1 VQFTNFQEKKI
12 NSTIISNIR
21 KFSFGLTFLAVCTI
35 VFDVGF
41 SHDSDTEYYILL
53 FYSAVLFIGSVLILT
68 RYFLVH
74 EKFPAQVRIFD
85 GLIFL
90 LYFLLLLARIDGVR
104 ETMPFMDIFN
114 RMGWLYLAIFI
125 YFIREF
131 AIIRLNF
138 KREYLNPAQLFIGS
152 FLLLILMG
160 TLLLMLPTATY
171 TEISLLDAL
180 FTSTS
185 AVCVTGLIVVDTGTF
200 FTPFGQTLIMILI
213 QLGGLGIMTFASYFS
228 YFFRGKSSYESQ
240 LLMKDITNAE
250 KIGEVFSVLKK
261 IIILTFL
268 IELVGAIFVFFTL
281 DPSLFDDTSDEIF
294 FSFFHAVSG
303 FCNAG
308 FSTLEQGLYE
318 PEFSFNYPLQLIL
331 AALFIFGGIGFPIL
345 LNLYKFLIYFVRNR
359 IGQLKRNY
367 TYVHNPWVVNINS
380 RIVLTTTILLLI
392 FGTVLF
398 YFAEYNNTLAPHSGF
413 GKVVTAFFSAA
424 TPRTAGF
431 NSIDTSALHFSTV
444 MLVILLMWIGASP
457 ASTGGGIKTSTF
469 ALATLNFFS
478 LARGKDRIEVYRR
491 EVADISIRRAFA
503 IMSLS
508 LVVIGASVA
517 GMAYFDNE
525 KDLMD
530 IAFEAFSAYSTVG
543 LSLGITAA
551 LSAPSKMII
560 IATMFIGRVSMLT
573 ILIALL
579 RKVKHLNYKYPTEE
593 ILMN

>member
-1 VQFTNFQEKKI
+1 MQFTNFQEKKI

>member
-1 VQFTNFQEKKI
+1 MQFAKFQEKKI

-53 FYSAVLFIGSVLILT
+53 FYSTVLFIGAVLILT
-68 RYFLVH
+68 RYFLVN

-90 LYFLLLLARIDGVR
+90 LYFLLLLARIDDVR
-104 ETMPFMDIFN
+104 ETIPFIDIFN

-131 AIIRLNF
+131 AIIRFNF

-171 TEISLLDAL
+171 TDISLLDAL

-240 LLMKDITNAE
+240 LLMKDITNSE

-261 IIILTFL
+261 IIVLTFL

-331 AALFIFGGIGFPIL
+331 AVLFILGGIGFPIL
-345 LNLYKFLIYFVRNR
+345 LNLYKFLMYFVRNR

-380 RIVLTTTILLLI
+380 RIVLTTTFLLLSI
-392 FGTVLF
+392 GTLLF

-431 NSIDTSALHFSTV
+431 NSIDTSALNFSTV

-508 LVVIGASVA
+508 LVVIGTSVA
-517 GMAYFDNE
+517 GMAHFDSE
-525 KDLMD
+525 KDLLD

-579 RKVKHLNYKYPTEE
+579 RRVKHLNYKYPTEE